1 MGIVSD
7 PGGQGKGF
15 VTGGQGGASQTQGRV
30 RGRGKRHDPP
40 EGRERPAG
48 GTGPRPSARSGRG
61 RDGQADRSERAHEVS
76 GARTGRAPG
85 PKTATTRRRPCRHTG
100 HRVRSTPVNRC
111 SRVATA
117 SGGPGGGAGGTARSW
132 RQRASLA
139 FRRRR
144 FQRFPGEGPIS
155 RSPIILSSPFDS
167 AAGEGDS

>member
-1 MGIVSD
+1 MSQRSK
-7 PGGQGKGF
+7 GGQRD
-15 VTGGQGGASQTQGRV
+15 GGGDTTRRRAEKDLRGAQAPV
-30 RGRGKRHDPP
+30 PP
-40 EGRERPAG
+40 RA
-48 GTGPRPSARSGRG
+48 AGRG

-100 HRVRSTPVNRC
+100 HRVRSPPVNRC

-139 FRRRR
+139 VRRRR

-155 RSPIILSSPFDS
+155 RSPIILSSPFDF